1 MTKDELLEAARRL
14 PPAER
19 ARLVEG
25 ILHTLDEPDPA
36 IEAAWTEE
44 IERRIDDLDLGR
56 MKARPWK
63 DVKGRLGL

>member
-1 MTKDELLEAARRL
+1 
-14 PPAER
+14 
-19 ARLVEG
+19 VEG